1 MQITTVG
8 LDLAKR
14 IFQVHAVDASGSVVV
29 RKALRR
35 SQVLPFFTK
44 LPSCLIGMEAC
55 GTSHHWARELTKLG
69 HEVRMMPPAYVK
81 PYVKRGKN
89 DAVDAEAI
97 CEAVT
102 RPTMRFV
109 AMKSAEQQAALSLH
123 RTRNLLVKQRTQ
135 LVNMIRGL
143 LAEFGIDIPEGLER
157 ALGLARQIAAK
168 EATPDVPAMAMQ
180 ILGLLCGQV
189 LDTHV
194 RLQAIDRSISAL
206 QRTDDVARRSI
217 DDPRHRP
224 GRCHSIGRIRCR
236 SGTVPLGSRVCRLA
250 RADTFAKLERRQGP
264 ARPHHQDGRPVSEKA
279 PGGRRDIVDPPGEIQ
294 AGDGGSSA
302 CRVARQETRAR
313 GECGHGEQDGPCR
326 LGDHGARRNL
336 SSSPYPDAS
345 GVRLRRRRDLD
356 RRKQI
361 EPINRLH
368 EVVRATRC
376 DGETGQAGN
385 RDNPSNVRGII
396 ACKADWDLVR
406 RPHQG
411 QQSRMAAST
420 GRTEDC
426 TRPMRQNA
434 ELPLAMREPSTEDC
448 PVLVESLS
456 EPPVGSDF
464 GFRGVIVPPLPN
476 RRTASFF
483 VD

>member
-14 IFQVHAVDASGSVVV
+14 VFQVHAVDASGEVVV

-44 LPSCLIGMEAC
+44 LPPCLIGMEAC

-69 HEVRMMPPAYVK
+69 HAVRMMPPAYVK

-143 LAEFGIDIPEGLER
+143 LAEFGIDVPEGLER

-168 EATPDVPAMAMQ
+168 EATPDVPLMAMQ

-194 RLQAIDRSISAL
+194 RLQSIDRSILAL
-206 QRTDDVARRSI
+206 QELTRLHGVYRPFLASARSVQQ
-217 DDPRHRP
+217 HW
-224 GRCHSIGRIRCR
+224 
-236 SGTVPLGSRVCRLA
+236 RL
-250 RADTFAKLERRQGP
+250 RLP
-264 ARPHHQDGRPVSEKA
+264 
-279 PGGRRDIVDPPGEIQ
+279 IQ
-294 AGDGGSSA
+294 ASS
-302 CRVARQETRAR
+302 
-313 GECGHGEQDGPCR
+313 
-326 LGDHGARRNL
+326 
-336 SSSPYPDAS
+336 
-345 GVRLRRRRDLD
+345 VR
-356 RRKQI
+356 
-361 EPINRLH
+361 
-368 EVVRATRC
+368 
-376 DGETGQAGN
+376 
-385 RDNPSNVRGII
+385 
-396 ACKADWDLVR
+396 
-406 RPHQG
+406 
-411 QQSRMAAST
+411 
-420 GRTEDC
+420 
-426 TRPMRQNA
+426 
-434 ELPLAMREPSTEDC
+434 
-448 PVLVESLS
+448 VESL
-456 EPPVGSDF
+456 PPGWGSHP
-464 GFRGVIVPPLPN
+464 RKTRAAV
-476 RRTASFF
+476 RTGSAASPRW
-483 VD
+483 VTGI